1 MPVSGSILMDKKKIM
16 ELVDQLRLAIPQ
28 EVKLADEVLAQK
40 DQIINNAMLEARR
53 AKTKAEDEFKEK
65 LNQNELRKRAE
76 EILREAEHRA
86 NKIIEQAQAEAQA
99 KRTEADAYAL
109 RSLRAFERELLT
121 LNGSVRKGIDL
132 LAGSALVSGGVI
144 DLSPVGEND

>member
-1 MPVSGSILMDKKKIM
+1 MPVGGSLMMDKKKIM

-28 EVKLADEVLAQK
+28 EMKLAEEVLAQK
-40 DQIINNAMLEARR
+40 DQIINHAMVEARR

-76 EILREAEHRA
+76 EMLRDAEHRA
-86 NKIIEQAQAEAQA
+86 ARIIEQAEAEAQA

-109 RSLRAFERELLT
+109 RALRAFERELIT

-132 LAGSALVSGGVI
+132 LAGNALVSSSVGI
-144 DLSPVGEND
+144 SPNGEKD

>member
-40 DQIINNAMLEARR
+40 DQIINNAMLEVRR

-86 NKIIEQAQAEAQA
+86 NKIIEQAQSEAQA

-109 RSLRAFERELLT
+109 RSLRAFERELNT

-132 LAGSALVSGGVI
+132 LAGNALVSGGVGSG
-144 DLSPVGEND
+144 LPFGEND

>member
-1 MPVSGSILMDKKKIM
+1 MPVGGSLMMDKKKIM

-28 EVKLADEVLAQK
+28 EMKLAAEVLAQK
-40 DQIINNAMLEARR
+40 DQIINHAMVEARR

-76 EILREAEHRA
+76 EMLRDAEHRA
-86 NKIIEQAQAEAQA
+86 ARIIEQAEAEAQA

-109 RSLRAFERELLT
+109 RALRAFERELIT

-132 LAGSALVSGGVI
+132 LAGNALVSSSVGI
-144 DLSPVGEND
+144 SPNGEKD